1 MTDAVTSIA
10 PATIE
15 APPVPVQSALLA
27 SFPFVRHGLTYRV
40 PRMGAAEGNMGYGA
54 PRDQGDAWQM
64 RQQWCSAIG
73 LDPHRIVTMSQVHG
87 AEVIQVTADDAGR
100 GAMPDSGSVG
110 RADALITDVTNL
122 ALLTLHADCLP
133 ILLVDPIRPAV
144 AAIHAGWRGTVAG
157 VAVSAVEAMAV
168 AFGSDPC
175 ELRAFLG
182 AAIGGCCNEVGPE
195 VTAAW
200 RGYAATL
207 GPLAELAVTQPG
219 GADAREHLDG
229 QRANALLLQH
239 AGLLPEHID
248 INQSCT
254 RCEGD
259 RWFSHRGQGPTT
271 GREGAFIGLVA
282 AAEDDSRGS

>member
-1 MTDAVTSIA
+1 MTEAVTSIA
-10 PATIE
+10 EATFEAAPA
-15 APPVPVQSALLA
+15 PVQSALLA

-40 PRMGAAEGNMGYGA
+40 PGMGVAEGNMGYGP
-54 PRDQGDAWQM
+54 PRDQSDAWQM
-64 RQQWCSAIG
+64 RQQWCRAIG

-87 AEVIQVTADDAGR
+87 AEVIHVTADDAGR
-100 GAMPDSGSVG
+100 GAMPGSGSVG
-110 RADALITDVTNL
+110 RADALITDTPNL

-133 ILLVDPIRPAV
+133 ILIVDPIRPAV

-157 VAVSAVEAMAV
+157 VAVAAVEGMIA
-168 AFGSDPC
+168 AFSSDPR
-175 ELRAFLG
+175 ELHAYLG

-200 RGYAATL
+200 RNYASAL

-219 GADAREHLDG
+219 GVDAREHFDG

-239 AGLLPEHID
+239 AGLVPEHID

-259 RWFSHRGQGPTT
+259 RWFSHRGQGPGT

-282 AAEDDSRGS
+282 TAEADSRGC